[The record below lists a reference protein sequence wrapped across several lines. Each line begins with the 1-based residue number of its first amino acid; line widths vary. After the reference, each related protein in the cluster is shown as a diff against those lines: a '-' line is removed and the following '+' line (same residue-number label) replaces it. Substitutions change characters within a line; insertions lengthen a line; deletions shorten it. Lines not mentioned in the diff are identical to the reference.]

1 MATPNYTISLT
12 ANQVGASSV
21 SPGQCLVIDPTG
33 TFYQLANSTNRGTR
47 KSSGISLG
55 TAPAYGATL
64 MQTVG
69 DCPTS
74 VTGLAAGTASP
85 LRVSTAG
92 VLERIASPSASDD
105 VVGYCETDG
114 TAHLFFGGIVAALG
128 GTAATMRSTANHRLT
143 LTTSVPV
150 TTSDVTGAP
159 NLFLTPYTGNQIGLY
174 YSAAWLVVDTAE
186 VGLSLGTL
194 TSGKNYDVFAYYTG
208 SAVALELSAAWLN
221 DLART
226 DALSTQDGIVVK
238 GSDPTRR
245 HVGTFRTTA
254 TTTTEDSQ
262 AKRFLWNRYN
272 QVVRASKNTTETTDS
287 WVYNT
292 NTIRQS
298 NGNTANQFEYVTGD
312 ATSLVRAEAL
322 TLCNIASGGG
332 ASPALIGVDSTTTNS
347 AQIFGGT
354 STTNIAALRATY
366 KGYPGLGY
374 HFITWLEVGPG
385 AGTTTFYGDAGLPL
399 RDQAGIVGELLQ

>member
-21 SPGQCLVIDPTG
+21 SPGQCLVLDPTG
-33 TFYQLANSTNRGTR
+33 TFYQLSNSTNRGTR

-85 LRVSTAG
+85 LRVSTTG
-92 VLERIASPSASDD
+92 VLERVASPSASDD

-114 TAHLFFGGIVAALG
+114 TAHLFFGGIPSTISV
-128 GTAATMRSTANHRLT
+128 AATMRSTANHRLT
-143 LTTSVPV
+143 LTASVPV
-150 TTSDVTGAP
+150 TTSDVTGATS
-159 NLFLTPYTGNQIGLY
+159 LFLTPYTGNQIGLY
-174 YSAAWLVVDTAE
+174 YSAAWLVVDTVE
-186 VGLSLGTL
+186 VGLALGTL

-226 DALSTQDGIVVK
+226 DALGTQDGIVVK

-245 HVGTFRTTA
+245 HVGTLRTTA

-272 QVVRASKNTTETTDS
+272 QVRRATKNTTEGTNS

-292 NTIRQS
+292 ATIRQ
-298 NGNTANQFEYVTGD
+298 ANANAANKFEYVTGD
-312 ATSLVRAEAL
+312 AASIVRAEAL
-322 TLCNIASGGG
+322 NITNISVG
-332 ASPALIGVDSTTTNS
+332 AGYVTAMIGVDSTTVNS
-347 AQIFGGT
+347 AQKYGGAS
-354 STTNIAALRATY
+354 STGVQPLRADY
-366 KGYPGLGY
+366 QGYPGLGY
-374 HFITWLEVGPG
+374 HAINWLEIGSG
-385 AGTTTFYGDAGLPL
+385 AGTNTFYGNAGTTTN
-399 RDQAGIVGELLQ
+399 QAGITGEVFA